1 MKKKTLQLGVLA
13 SLFLLLAGCM
23 YPASEKQENKIPYAD
38 QINSV
43 QNAVD
48 AFREEQGGLLPIKNQ
63 DQSVPIYQKYPI
75 DFKKLTKYLSE
86 PPGNAYE
93 SGGVFQYVLI
103 NAETD
108 PEVRVFDLRVADALQ
123 EYRLRLQM
131 YLDNNEYLPFKEQL
145 STYVFTLDHEKLGY
159 DDVPIIKSP
168 YSEAELH
175 IIVNSDYEVYIDYT
189 PDLIKA
195 LEEKEHDFAQGDD
208 IRDILAEDSLIVPA
222 YSLPYTIDE
231 DNNPIFLSK

>member
-1 MKKKTLQLGVLA
+1 MKKKTLRFGLLA
-13 SLFLLLAGCM
+13 GIIFLLTGCM
-23 YPASEKQENKIPYAD
+23 YPASEKQENKIPYED

-63 DQSVPIYQKYPI
+63 DETVPIYQKYPI
-75 DFKKLTKYLSE
+75 DFKKLTKHLSE

-108 PEVRVFDLRVADALQ
+108 PTVRVFDLRVADVLQ
-123 EYRLRLQM
+123 EYQLRLQM

-159 DDVPIIKSP
+159 DEVPVIKSP

-175 IIVNSDYEVYIDYT
+175 IVVNSDYGVFVDYT
-189 PDLIKA
+189 PDLVKA
-195 LEEKEHDFAQGDD
+195 LEEKDHEFTQGDD
-208 IRDILAEDSLIVPA
+208 IRSILTEDSLIVPA

-231 DNNPIFLSK
+231 NNNPIFLSK

>member
-1 MKKKTLQLGVLA
+1 M
-13 SLFLLLAGCM
+13 
-23 YPASEKQENKIPYAD
+23 
-38 QINSV
+38 
-43 QNAVD
+43 
-48 AFREEQGGLLPIKNQ
+48 
-63 DQSVPIYQKYPI
+63 
-75 DFKKLTKYLSE
+75 
-86 PPGNAYE
+86 
-93 SGGVFQYVLI
+93 
-103 NAETD
+103 
-108 PEVRVFDLRVADALQ
+108 
-123 EYRLRLQM
+123 
-131 YLDNNEYLPFKEQL
+131 